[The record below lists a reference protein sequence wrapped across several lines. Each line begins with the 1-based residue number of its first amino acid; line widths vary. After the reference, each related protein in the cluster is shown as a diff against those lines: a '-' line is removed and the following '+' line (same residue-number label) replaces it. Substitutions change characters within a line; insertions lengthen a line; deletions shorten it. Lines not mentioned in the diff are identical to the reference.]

1 MSTFSAYGMGPKGF
15 LVNRMLND
23 YEREHRFDIKKS
35 ASDKAHYD
43 LSLIR
48 FNSTFTE
55 CVDKWYSMRG
65 FVAMAGSVVSA
76 LMIYLICVSSY
87 ELFFEGYQ
95 ENLALLLLGAVI
107 LWWAVKFLVSD
118 AFTYTHY
125 PIRFNRKNRQVY
137 AFRRDGTVFK
147 AGWDELY
154 WTIYNTKVGLGGGD
168 LNVMGHLLDKDGIT
182 VKESIGLS
190 LVDAGE
196 AGRQN
201 LRQFFEFFRLYMEEG
216 PGAALEALKPTPLI
230 MLPPID
236 RQRESWFFGWERLT
250 GGMRGMP
257 LLQLLFQP
265 FLLPISLFRWIV
277 MHTSKIPQWPQW
289 VEDECRIEPD
299 DPWRREPGYRDEEA
313 IAQAKATAR
322 ARRDG

>member
-277 MHTSKIPQWPQW
+277 MRTSKIPQWPQW

>member
-15 LVNRMLND
+15 RVNRMLND

-35 ASDKAHYD
+35 ASEKAHHD
-43 LSLIR
+43 LSLIK

-65 FVAMAGSVVSA
+65 FVAMAGAVVSA
-76 LMIYLICVSSY
+76 LMIYLICVSLY
-87 ELFFEGYQ
+87 ELFFKGYL

-107 LWWAVKFLVSD
+107 LWWTAKFLVSD

-125 PIRFNRKNRQVY
+125 PIRFNRKTRQVY
-137 AFRRDGTVFK
+137 AFRRNGTVFK

-168 LNVMGHLLDKDGIT
+168 LNVMGHLMDKDGIT

-250 GGMRGMP
+250 GGMKGLP

-289 VEDECRIEPD
+289 VEDECRIEPE

-313 IAQAKATAR
+313 IAAAKATAG
-322 ARRDG
+322 AQSS

>member
-15 LVNRMLND
+15 RVNRMLNN
-23 YEREHRFDIKKS
+23 YEREHRLDIKKS
-35 ASDKAHYD
+35 ASDKALYD
-43 LSLIR
+43 LSLIK

-65 FVAMAGSVVSA
+65 FVAMAGAVFSA
-76 LMIYLICVSSY
+76 LMIYLICVSLY
-87 ELFFEGYQ
+87 ELFFKGYL

-107 LWWAVKFLVSD
+107 LWWSAKFLVSD

-125 PIRFNRKNRQVY
+125 PIRFNRKTRQVY
-137 AFRRDGTVFK
+137 AFRRDGTVLK

-168 LNVMGHLLDKDGIT
+168 LNVMGHLMDKDGIT

-201 LRQFFEFFRLYMEEG
+201 LRQFFEFFRLFMEEG

-250 GGMRGMP
+250 GGMKGLP

-289 VEDECRIEPD
+289 VEDECRIEPE

-313 IAQAKATAR
+313 IAAAKATAG
-322 ARRDG
+322 AQSS

>member
-107 LWWAVKFLVSD
+107 LWWSAKFLVSD

-125 PIRFNRKNRQVY
+125 PIRFNRKTRQVY

-250 GGMRGMP
+250 GGMRGLP

>member
-1 MSTFSAYGMGPKGF
+1 MGPKGF
-15 LVNRMLND
+15 STNRRLND
-23 YEREHRFDIKKS
+23 YEREHRFDIKKP
-35 ASDKAHYD
+35 ASDKALYD
-43 LSLIR
+43 LSLIK

-65 FVAMAGSVVSA
+65 FVAMAGAVVSA
-76 LMIYLICVSSY
+76 LMIYLICVSLY
-87 ELFFEGYQ
+87 ELLFKGYL

-107 LWWAVKFLVSD
+107 LWWSAKFLVSD

-137 AFRRDGTVFK
+137 AFRRNGTVFK

-168 LNVMGHLLDKDGIT
+168 LNVMGHLMDKDGIT

-230 MLPPID
+230 MLPAID

-250 GGMRGMP
+250 GGMKGLP

-277 MHTSKIPQWPQW
+277 MRTSKIPQWPQW
-289 VEDECRIEPD
+289 VEDECRVEPD
-299 DPWRREPGYRDEEA
+299 DPWRREPGFRDEEA
-313 IAQAKATAR
+313 IAAVKATAGAQSNR
-322 ARRDG
+322 